1 MLIALKIKNFA
12 GMNKT
17 FSFAAS
23 TKERKFYP
31 HLININQGKFLP
43 VTGFPALSSETD
55 IFFKCLHFLR
65 QITIRTGA
73 SLTHE
78 KISPYCS
85 LIQNTAEF
93 SVIFRIFGTLY
104 LYNLNLSPYAITA
117 ESLYLCHSFN
127 KKDPFSLQNADCI
140 FERTPNA
147 YPILNIHKSL
157 HEQIQNTEQ
166 NTTVLS
172 KFKEKEEH
180 SAYLRSAHTWFRKE
194 LFVFE
199 DTNFLDFMSERG
211 IFFEGVNLLE
221 GKRICAAE
229 VQDFLSK
236 DIFTYLTNPEKEFFT
251 LHVGE
256 NAIILTKKLPDKNS
270 LDITFSAP
278 PELFRKFIT
287 ALHAIKTEKYRVFAI
302 ANMTDSLEG
311 FFSYLLLKIFLSDRY
326 ECYNQLFFSS
336 TDYRLFSPKLLRTDE
351 IYLPEK
357 NMKTENTAE
366 PDKTEQ
372 QFSEQ
377 SLQSQIKAKLP
388 HPQIPETKL
397 EDNRK
402 HPLPPWF
409 WIGLIGLVFLF
420 LSAK

>member
-12 GMNKT
+12 DMNKT

-31 HLININQGKFLP
+31 HLININQGKFLS
-43 VTGFPALSSETD
+43 VTGFPAISSETD

-73 SLTHE
+73 SLAHE
-78 KISPYCS
+78 NISPYCS

-93 SVIFRIFGTLY
+93 SVVFRIFGTLY
-104 LYNLNLSPYAITA
+104 LYNLNLSPHAVTA
-117 ESLYLCHSFN
+117 ESLYLCHSFD
-127 KKDPFSLQNADCI
+127 KKNPFSSQNANCI
-140 FERTPNA
+140 FERTQDA
-147 YPILNIHKSL
+147 YPILNVHKSL
-157 HEQIQNTEQ
+157 HEQIQSTPQ
-166 NTTVLS
+166 NATVLS

-236 DIFTYLTNPEKEFFT
+236 DIFAYLTNPEKEFFSV
-251 LHVGE
+251 HVGE
-256 NAIILTKKLPDKNS
+256 NEIILSKKMQDKNS
-270 LDITFSAP
+270 LNITFSAP

-287 ALHAIKTEKYRVFAI
+287 SLHAVKNEKYRVFAVPRI
-302 ANMTDSLEG
+302 TDTLDG

-326 ECYNQLFFSS
+326 EYYNQLFFSS
-336 TDYRLFSPKLLRTDE
+336 TDYRLFSPKLLRADE
-351 IYLPEK
+351 IQMPQTEQNMPQPEDTEQTAPP
-357 NMKTENTAE
+357 KTELSLQAQLKNSL
-366 PDKTEQ
+366 PRPHISKTE
-372 QFSEQ
+372 
-377 SLQSQIKAKLP
+377 
-388 HPQIPETKL
+388 L

-402 HPLPPWF
+402 RPLPPWIF
-409 WIGLIGLVFLF
+409 AAIALLIFFL
-420 LSAK
+420 LAIQ